1 MGEQHDK
8 AAAEERPPEGFG
20 AAEASLT
27 DPSCVPGQAA
37 FQKAKAYNDSLL
49 VQYQARK
56 QHIQSQGVSSS
67 SMLLLFSRRLLS
79 NDMLGPCHRHSNHDT
94 AAMCLAL
101 HRPVALHG
109 VTNSGCSRIQCPHPA
124 HTCTRHAAH
133 VFVP

>member
-1 MGEQHDK
+1 MGEQQDK

-27 DPSCVPGQAA
+27 DPSCVQGQAA

-67 SMLLLFSRRLLS
+67 SSMLLLLSRRSWPS
-79 NDMLGPCHRHSNHDT
+79 NDMLGPSHQHSNHDR
-94 AAMCLAL
+94 AAHAP
-101 HRPVALHG
+101 RAAQSSG
-109 VTNSGCSRIQCPHPA
+109 VTNNGCSRIQ
-124 HTCTRHAAH
+124 HTHA
-133 VFVP
+133 